1 MTNRSQPEA
10 DQKSASSVLIS
21 FCNQGASPEYSLCL
35 LNISD
40 RSVTWIPLSE
50 LYSQIHSGLG
60 GVCGVS
66 WSNEKIIIATQGPNP
81 LLACWDCKSKCWVS
95 TIQLQKVVDA
105 HSIVV
110 RNEYVYVVSTGTNE
124 IYRVSWNGSDF
135 RDEEIY
141 WQYPGVSYDHD
152 VVHLN
157 GLALDGDSLIASGF
171 GVRDGD
177 GRWAAKGE
185 VFYVDKK
192 QSLIFC
198 GLDQP
203 HSPTMIEGNLYIA
216 ESKAGLIHKFQ
227 RENDKWAVKKTYSVG
242 GYVRG
247 IAILNYKLIAGI
259 SAPRSVS
266 RSGKNRVETDGA
278 DKSNFGLVTID
289 IPSGQVIHDDFTSSL
304 GKEIYDLLIISCC
317 HTGAS
322 RENALAVRISN
333 METIFQEISLEYH
346 AHAMEYAK
354 LIKEYNI
361 LKNKEE
367 RKLYYRIRKF
377 FGKVGSLYRKV
388 ID

>member
-1 MTNRSQPEA
+1 
-10 DQKSASSVLIS
+10 
-21 FCNQGASPEYSLCL
+21 
-35 LNISD
+35 
-40 RSVTWIPLSE
+40 
-50 LYSQIHSGLG
+50 
-60 GVCGVS
+60 
-66 WSNEKIIIATQGPNP
+66 
-81 LLACWDCKSKCWVS
+81 
-95 TIQLQKVVDA
+95 
-105 HSIVV
+105 
-110 RNEYVYVVSTGTNE
+110 
-124 IYRVSWNGSDF
+124 
-135 RDEEIY
+135 
-141 WQYPGVSYDHD
+141 
-152 VVHLN
+152 
-157 GLALDGDSLIASGF
+157 
-171 GVRDGD
+171 
-177 GRWAAKGE
+177 
-185 VFYVDKK
+185 
-192 QSLIFC
+192 
-198 GLDQP
+198 
-203 HSPTMIEGNLYIA
+203 MIEGNLYIA

-317 HTGAS
+317 HTGTS

-346 AHAMEYAK
+346 AYAMEYAK

-367 RKLYYRIRKF
+367 RKLYYRIRKL
-377 FGKVGSLYRKV
+377 FGKVGSAL
-388 ID
+388 

>member
-1 MTNRSQPEA
+1 MTNCSLQEA
-10 DQKSASSVLIS
+10 NQKKAGSVVIS

-50 LYSQIHSGLG
+50 LYSQSHSGLG

-66 WSNEKIIIATQGPNP
+66 WSYEKIIIATQGPNP
-81 LLACWDCKSKCWVS
+81 LLACWDYRSKCWVS

-105 HSIVV
+105 HSIVT
-110 RNEYVYVVSTGTNE
+110 RDEYVYVVSTGTNE
-124 IYRVSWNGSDF
+124 IYRVSWNGSYF
-135 RDEEIY
+135 GDEEIY

-171 GVRDGD
+171 GVRDD
-177 GRWAAKGE
+177 AGRWGAKGE
-185 VFYVDKK
+185 VFYIDKK
-192 QSLIFC
+192 QNLIFC

-227 RENDKWAVKKTYSVG
+227 RENDKWAIKKTYSVG

-247 IAILNYKLIAGI
+247 IAMLNYKLIAGI

-266 RSGKNRVETDGA
+266 RSGKNRVEKDVA
-278 DKSNFGLVTID
+278 DKSNFGLVTVD
-289 IPSGQVIHDDFTSSL
+289 ITSGQVIHDDFTSSL
-304 GKEIYDLLIISCC
+304 GKEIYDLLIITCC
-317 HTGAS
+317 HTGTS

-333 METIFQEISLEYH
+333 METIFQEVSLEYY
-346 AHAMEYAK
+346 ACAMEYAK
-354 LIKEYNI
+354 LLKEFNIIKS
-361 LKNKEE
+361 KEE
-367 RKLYYRIRKF
+367 RKLYCRIRRLI
-377 FGKVGSLYRKV
+377 GKLVSAL
-388 ID
+388 